1 MASLLYLL
9 DCRLAQPDKLTA
21 HEIFNRLISLFFRGP
36 GYGGG
41 GGGAEGAGIW
51 GGGGKSV
58 QVRDL
63 DLCQFWNYMTSQ
75 LTRDA

>member
-51 GGGGKSV
+51 GGGGG
-58 QVRDL
+58 
-63 DLCQFWNYMTSQ
+63 
-75 LTRDA
+75 